1 MILLVT
7 ALTKETYFSLNSVQ
21 KILVVLEVVDIDMCL
36 LLLRSHLFH
45 NHNVL
50 HFLTLWALMAK
61 IIFARVLDMVLRRV
75 LHFPQDWMW
84 PSQAFI
90 SCFLLSTSLCPGS
103 RVGSG
108 LSSVE
113 DYLSDSKWAENWRE
127 KLYPSLIISCQFQ
140 LKFCIFLLKNKM
152 KTKVIKF
159 RFLRKKF
166 AQFSSCFV
174 HLLSK
179 RPDHEEDFF
188 KFCVLLRKSKLY
200 LK

>member
-1 MILLVT
+1 MVTLSCLSKKNQNLNPRKKKFSWVLKMEICWFFKPQTSIFSTKLNFFFLGFKFWFFFVKQLKVAILDNCI
-7 ALTKETYFSLNSVQ
+7 SLNSVQ
-21 KILVVLEVVDIDMCL
+21 KILVVLEVVDMCL

-108 LSSVE
+108 LS
-113 DYLSDSKWAENWRE
+113 LFI
-127 KLYPSLIISCQFQ
+127 KLLQG
-140 LKFCIFLLKNKM
+140 
-152 KTKVIKF
+152 IKH
-159 RFLRKKF
+159 
-166 AQFSSCFV
+166 QN
-174 HLLSK
+174 
-179 RPDHEEDFF
+179 
-188 KFCVLLRKSKLY
+188 
-200 LK
+200 